1 MVLVRPAPTIFRVFS
16 VALLLGLSALTPGCK
31 KSEGA
36 TAAPQR
42 PPAPVRVASA
52 VERDVPVYLEQIGKS
67 TAPEVV
73 SIQAQVSGQITK
85 IHFTEG
91 SYLNRGDPLFTIDP
105 RPYQAQLDSAEA
117 SLAQN
122 KAARDLAAIE
132 FARVE
137 KLIKTQAIT
146 KQEYDSRKNAVAIA
160 EAQVR
165 LSEAAIKTAKLNLEH
180 CFITSP
186 IDGRAG
192 QRLVDLGNVV
202 TPGGA
207 GTNVSLLV
215 VQRIDPIYAD
225 FTITENDLTA
235 VQRSMAEGTVKVQV
249 RLPDEADGSR
259 EGALTFL
266 DNAVQDGT
274 GTVKLRATLPNADH
288 HFWPGRFV
296 KVRLV
301 LSTQKAAVLVASAAP
316 QTSAK
321 GRFVFV
327 VKDDSTAE
335 FRPVTLGQR
344 QGDLVAVTE
353 GVKAGER
360 VIVAGQMLVAP
371 GGKVRIEEPP
381 PEGGAGTKPAGASA
395 DQGKAAGGSNPKAG
409 GAAAAGSGAQ
419 QGNAASGS
427 NPKAATGA
435 GAGADQGK
443 AVGATAAGASADQNK
458 APGATTAGAGADQN
472 KAAGATAAGAGANQ
486 NKAARATT
494 AGAGADQNNAGGAT
508 TAGAG
513 VDQNKAGGATAAGAG
528 ADQNKAGGATA
539 GGAGADQG
547 KAGGAKAVG
556 GSGEPA
562 KAAVGANAGGSG
574 RAPGKPSGASGD
586 PAKSSGVSTGKD
598 PQ

>member
-1 MVLVRPAPTIFRVFS
+1 MVTVRPALTIFRVS
-16 VALLLGLSALTPGCK
+16 GIVLLLGLSALTPGCK
-31 KSEGA
+31 KVEGA
-36 TAAPQR
+36 TGAPQR

-73 SIQAQVSGQITK
+73 SIQPQVSGQITQ

-91 SYLNRGDPLFTIDP
+91 RHLKRGDLLVTIDP

-122 KAARDLAAIE
+122 QAARDLAAIE

-137 KLIKTQAIT
+137 RLIQNKAIT
-146 KQEYDSRKNAVAIA
+146 KQEYDSRRNAVAVA
-160 EAQVR
+160 EAQVK
-165 LSEAAIKTAKLNLEH
+165 LSQAAIKTAKLNLEH
-180 CFITSP
+180 CFIRSP

-202 TPGGA
+202 SA
-207 GTNVSLLV
+207 NSNASLLV
-215 VQRIDPIYAD
+215 IQRLDPIYAD
-225 FTITENDLTA
+225 FTITENDLSA
-235 VQRSMAEGTVKVQV
+235 VQRSIAEGTVKVQV
-249 RLPDEADGSR
+249 RLPDEPDGGR

-321 GRFVFV
+321 GRFVYV

-360 VIVAGQMLVAP
+360 VVAAGQLLISP
-371 GGKVRIEEPP
+371 GGKVRIEEPAA
-381 PEGGAGTKPAGASA
+381 EGGPQAKAAGASTGRAKATGATAEQAKAGASA
-395 DQGKAAGGSNPKAG
+395 EKD
-409 GAAAAGSGAQ
+409 AQ
-419 QGNAASGS
+419 
-427 NPKAATGA
+427 
-435 GAGADQGK
+435 
-443 AVGATAAGASADQNK
+443 
-458 APGATTAGAGADQN
+458 
-472 KAAGATAAGAGANQ
+472 
-486 NKAARATT
+486 
-494 AGAGADQNNAGGAT
+494 
-508 TAGAG
+508 
-513 VDQNKAGGATAAGAG
+513 
-528 ADQNKAGGATA
+528 
-539 GGAGADQG
+539 
-547 KAGGAKAVG
+547 
-556 GSGEPA
+556 
-562 KAAVGANAGGSG
+562 
-574 RAPGKPSGASGD
+574 
-586 PAKSSGVSTGKD
+586 
-598 PQ
+598 

>member
-1 MVLVRPAPTIFRVFS
+1 MVRVRPALTIFRVFS

-91 SYLNRGDPLFTIDP
+91 SYVKRGDPLFTIDP

-137 KLIKTQAIT
+137 RLIQTQAIT

-160 EAQVR
+160 DAQVR

-235 VQRSMAEGTVKVQV
+235 VQQSIAEGTVKVQV
-249 RLPDEADGSR
+249 RLPDEPDGSR

-371 GGKVRIEEPP
+371 GGKVRIEEPAA
-381 PEGGAGTKPAGASA
+381 GARAAGASA
-395 DQGKAAGGSNPKAG
+395 DQGKAAGGSN
-409 GAAAAGSGAQ
+409 S
-419 QGNAASGS
+419 
-427 NPKAATGA
+427 
-435 GAGADQGK
+435 
-443 AVGATAAGASADQNK
+443 
-458 APGATTAGAGADQN
+458 
-472 KAAGATAAGAGANQ
+472 
-486 NKAARATT
+486 
-494 AGAGADQNNAGGAT
+494 
-508 TAGAG
+508 
-513 VDQNKAGGATAAGAG
+513 KAGGATAAGAG
-528 ADQNKAGGATA
+528 ADQGKAGGATA
-539 GGAGADQG
+539 AGAGANQG
-547 KAGGAKAVG
+547 KAGGSKAVG

-562 KAAVGANAGGSG
+562 KTAAGATAAGAG
-574 RAPGKPSGASGD
+574 REPGKPSGASGE
-586 PAKSSGVSTGKD
+586 PTKSSGVSTGKD

>member
-1 MVLVRPAPTIFRVFS
+1 MLTVRPALTIFRVS
-16 VALLLGLSALTPGCK
+16 GILLLLGLSALTPACK
-31 KSEGA
+31 KVEGA
-36 TAAPQR
+36 NAPPQR
-42 PPAPVRVASA
+42 PPAPVRVSSA

-73 SIQAQVSGQITK
+73 SIQPQVSGQITQ

-91 SYLNRGDPLFTIDP
+91 SYVKRGDLLVTIDP

-122 KAARDLAAIE
+122 RAARDLAAIE

-137 KLIKTQAIT
+137 KLIQNKAIT
-146 KQEYDSRKNAVAIA
+146 KQEYDSRKNAVAVA
-160 EAQVR
+160 EAQVK
-165 LSEAAIKTAKLNLEH
+165 LSQAAIKTAKLNLEH
-180 CFITSP
+180 CFIRSP

-202 TPGGA
+202 SSGGA
-207 GTNVSLLV
+207 GSSASLLV
-215 VQRIDPIYAD
+215 IQRLDPIYAD

-249 RLPDEADGSR
+249 RLPDEPDGAR

-301 LSTQKAAVLVASAAP
+301 LTTQKAAVLVASAAP

-321 GRFVFV
+321 GRFVYV
-327 VKDDSTAE
+327 VKEDSTAE

-360 VIVAGQMLVAP
+360 VVTAGQLLVSP
-371 GGKVRIEEPP
+371 GGKVRIEEPAA
-381 PEGGAGTKPAGASA
+381 EG
-395 DQGKAAGGSNPKAG
+395 
-409 GAAAAGSGAQ
+409 
-419 QGNAASGS
+419 
-427 NPKAATGA
+427 
-435 GAGADQGK
+435 
-443 AVGATAAGASADQNK
+443 
-458 APGATTAGAGADQN
+458 AP
-472 KAAGATAAGAGANQ
+472 
-486 NKAARATT
+486 
-494 AGAGADQNNAGGAT
+494 
-508 TAGAG
+508 
-513 VDQNKAGGATAAGAG
+513 
-528 ADQNKAGGATA
+528 
-539 GGAGADQG
+539 
-547 KAGGAKAVG
+547 
-556 GSGEPA
+556 PA
-562 KAAVGANAGGSG
+562 KAADASAGKAA
-574 RAPGKPSGASGD
+574 R
-586 PAKSSGVSTGKD
+586 
-598 PQ
+598 